1 MLRVRVAKFDL
12 RGLWLL
18 AGETVVQKEGFYC
31 SRFSDFSCL
40 VGVLCLKGKIKSEKE
55 RFEDSEL
62 TDWFLAI
69 DACLA

>member
-1 MLRVRVAKFDL
+1 MLRVRVAK
-12 RGLWLL
+12 
-18 AGETVVQKEGFYC
+18 
-31 SRFSDFSCL
+31 SRFEGTL
-40 VGVLCLKGKIKSEKE
+40 VASGGECLKGKIKSEKE